1 MSQSTCVA
9 HHRQNGRLKH
19 STTLAAATPSGLLP
33 PQIFKLLMNSSPPV
47 AEPSWR
53 DRSTLPYRLLV
64 WFMLAAL
71 ATMVIAGV
79 TYRASEERGLAVKQ
93 MHASVR
99 AIDLTQLVLLSLRDA
114 ETGQRGYLL
123 TNDERH
129 LEPYAAAKER
139 LQNSFDGLHQL
150 TWDEAQAD
158 RLAQLSALSKQKMA
172 ELAETIG
179 LQRGGDRD
187 AALAVVMTDVG
198 RVTMANIRTLVR
210 EMLGAERFEWEERRQ
225 QWQEASRF
233 SSTVTWV
240 GAAVLLVLILVSAV
254 MNARDYRT
262 KMQQSWIRIGL
273 MGLGQ
278 RLQGDMRLNDLGQK
292 ALAYLAQ
299 FMDAKVGAAYAV
311 DPDRTLQ
318 RFGSFAL
325 ADTKSPVR
333 IAPGQ
338 GLAGQVAQSQ
348 ALLHARDVP
357 AGYLEVTSSTGRAA
371 ATELVVVPAL
381 LHGELH
387 AVLEMGFFRTLDAT
401 DIELL
406 ERGAETIASAIRSAT
421 DRSKLEELLEETQRQ
436 SEELQAQQEE
446 LRVSNE
452 ELEQQSRVLQ
462 ESQVQME
469 IQQNKLERSNA
480 FLEEQTQKLERQ
492 TTDLLVAQELL
503 AEKARDLEIASQYK
517 SEFLANMSHELRT
530 PLNSTLILSKL
541 LADNKKGNLTPEQVK
556 YASTILAAGNDLLS
570 LINDILDLAKIE
582 AGQASVMVE
591 PVALE
596 RAMQS
601 LMEPL
606 RPLAQEKSLVL
617 TAVVDPDVPASID
630 TDPLRLSQIL
640 RNLLSNAIK
649 FTGQGEVALRVSRL
663 SDDTLSFTVKDTGIG
678 IALHQQDLIF
688 DAFRQADGST
698 HRKYGGTGLGL
709 SISRDLA
716 HLLGGKLTV
725 QSAPGKGSTF
735 TLTIPTT
742 LVVPDVQ
749 EPQTLSP
756 ALSER
761 LQKLLPAS
769 NGANGLLATSAQAA
783 LPSRT
788 LSGRNAVPAQA
799 PAPSAL
805 VPALEASETASAAGI
820 VDDRDSAAI
829 GTGAG
834 TILVIEDDARFARI
848 LHELS
853 HEMGFQCLVA
863 LNGTD
868 GLAAAIKYLPSAIVL
883 DVNLPDFSGLGV
895 LDQLKRNPVTRHIPV
910 HMLSGSDYAQEAME
924 RGAIGYA
931 LKPVKREELVQAL
944 ERLEAKF
951 TQVLRRVLVV
961 EDDENQRESMQA
973 LLGSGD
979 VQIIGA
985 ETAERA
991 LELLRS
997 TTFDCMVMDLSLPD
1011 MSGYEL
1017 LEQMAEHEEIAFPPV
1032 IVYTGRSL
1040 SRDEEQRLRRFSKS
1054 IIIKDA
1060 RSPERLLDE
1069 VTLFLHQ
1076 VESTLPADH
1085 RRMLQVARD
1094 RDATLEGRNVLI
1106 VEDDVRNVF
1115 ALTSVLEPTGMHVE
1129 IARNGIEALAALEKT
1144 LAPGTTRIDLVL
1156 MDIMMPEMDGF
1167 TAMREIRKRSE
1178 WRKLPII
1185 ALTAKAMKDD
1195 QEKCLSA
1202 GANDYIAK
1210 PLDVE
1215 KLLSLVRVWMP
1226 K

>member
-1 MSQSTCVA
+1 MFPTFA
-9 HHRQNGRLKH
+9 
-19 STTLAAATPSGLLP
+19 LAGLSVFAVGALRTFGLSGLLTNDVADV
-33 PQIFKLLMNSSPPV
+33 LLCRHLKSRMNSSAPV

-53 DRSTLPYRLLV
+53 DRNTLPYRLLV

-71 ATMVIAGV
+71 ATMVIAGI
-79 TYRASEERGLAVKQ
+79 TYRASEERAKAVRQ

-99 AIDLTQLVLLSLRDA
+99 AIDLTQMVLLLLRDA

-123 TNDERH
+123 TGDERH
-129 LEPYAAAKER
+129 LEPYVAAQER
-139 LQNSFDGLHQL
+139 LQHSFAGLNQL
-150 TWDEAQAD
+150 RWDEAQAE
-158 RLAQLSALSKQKMA
+158 RLAQLSALSQQKMA
-172 ELAETIG
+172 EMAETIA
-179 LQRGGDRD
+179 LQRGGDRA
-187 AALAVVMTDVG
+187 AALALVMTDVG
-198 RVTMANIRTLVR
+198 RVNMVNIRALVR
-210 EMLGAERFEWEERRQ
+210 DMMAAERAEWEERRL
-225 QWQEASRF
+225 QWEETSRF
-233 SSTVTWV
+233 SSTVTWL
-240 GAAVLLVLILVSAV
+240 GAAVLLALILVSAV

-262 KMQQSWIRIGL
+262 KMQQSWIKSGL

-278 RLQGDMRLNDLGQK
+278 RLQGDMRLEDLGQK
-292 ALAYLAQ
+292 ALVYLAQ

-311 DPDRTLQ
+311 DADRALQ
-318 RFGSFAL
+318 RFGGFAL
-325 ADTKSPVR
+325 ADEKVPAR

-348 ALLHARDVP
+348 TLMHVRDVP
-357 AGYLEVTSSTGRAA
+357 AGYLAVSSSTGRAA
-371 ATELVVVPAL
+371 PAELVVVPAL
-381 LHGELH
+381 LHRKLH
-387 AVLEMGFFRTLDAT
+387 AVLEMGFFRTLDTT

-406 ERGAETIASAIRSAT
+406 ERASETIASAIRSAS
-421 DRSKLEELLEETQRQ
+421 DRSRLEALLEETQRQ

-462 ESQVQME
+462 ESQAQME
-469 IQQNKLERSNA
+469 TQQSELERSNA
-480 FLEEQTQKLERQ
+480 FLEKQTQKLERQ
-492 TTDLLVAQELL
+492 TTDLLLSQQAL

-582 AGQASVMVE
+582 AGQASVVAE
-591 PVALE
+591 PVLLE
-596 RAMQS
+596 RALQS
-601 LMEPL
+601 LIEPL
-606 RPLAQEKSLVL
+606 RPLAQEKGLAL
-617 TAVVDPDVPASID
+617 TALVDPDAPASID
-630 TDPLRLSQIL
+630 TDPLRLAQIL

-649 FTGQGEVALRVSRL
+649 FTGQGEVALRVAKHSGN
-663 SDDTLSFTVKDTGIG
+663 TVSFTVTDTGIG
-678 IALHQQDLIF
+678 IAQHQHDLIF

-716 HLLGGKLTV
+716 HLLGGQLTV
-725 QSAPGKGSTF
+725 QSTPGKGSAF

-742 LVVPDVQ
+742 LVTSDVHSPQ
-749 EPQTLSP
+749 ELHP
-756 ALSER
+756 ALAASAGAP
-761 LQKLLPAS
+761 PAP
-769 NGANGLLATSAQAA
+769 AA
-783 LPSRT
+783 LTPVSPPANADPAAPA
-788 LSGRNAVPAQA
+788 LAVPATLPPAAAAA
-799 PAPSAL
+799 P
-805 VPALEASETASAAGI
+805 AGI
-820 VDDRDSAAI
+820 VDDRDSAALN
-829 GTGAG
+829 TGAN

-848 LHELS
+848 LHELA

-868 GLAAAIKYLPSAIVL
+868 GLAVALKYLPSAIVL

-910 HMLSGSDYAQEAME
+910 HMLSVADYSQEALE

-944 ERLEAKF
+944 KRLEAKF

-961 EDDENQRESMQA
+961 EDDENQRESMRA
-973 LLGSGD
+973 LLGSGE

-985 ETAERA
+985 ETAGHA

-1040 SRDEEQRLRRFSKS
+1040 SSDEEQRLRRFSRS

-1094 RDATLEGRNVLI
+1094 RDSALEGRTVLV

-1115 ALTSVLEPTGMHVE
+1115 ALSSVLEPTGLHVE
-1129 IARNGIEALAALEKT
+1129 IARNGLEALAVLERA
-1144 LAPGTTRIDLVL
+1144 LAPGATRIDLVL

-1185 ALTAKAMKDD
+1185 ALTAKAMQDD

-1210 PLDVE
+1210 PLNVE

>member
-1 MSQSTCVA
+1 
-9 HHRQNGRLKH
+9 
-19 STTLAAATPSGLLP
+19 
-33 PQIFKLLMNSSPPV
+33 MNSSFPV

-53 DRSTLPYRLLV
+53 DRGVLPYRLLV
-64 WFMLAAL
+64 WFLLAAL

-79 TYRASEERGLAVKQ
+79 TYRASQDRAKAVEQ
-93 MHASVR
+93 MNTSVR

-123 TNDERH
+123 TGDERH
-129 LEPYAAAKER
+129 LEPYAAAQER
-139 LQNSFDGLHQL
+139 LRQSFESLERL
-150 TWDEAQAD
+150 NWDAAQTE
-158 RLAQLSALSKQKMA
+158 RLARLSALAQQKMT
-172 ELAETIG
+172 ELSETIR
-179 LQRGGDRD
+179 LQRGGDRS

-198 RVTMANIRTLVR
+198 RVNMVNIRALVR
-210 EMLGAERFEWEERRQ
+210 EILSSERIEWEERRV
-225 QWQEASRF
+225 QWEEASRF
-233 SSTVTWV
+233 SSTVTWM

-262 KMQQSWIRIGL
+262 KMQQSWIKSGL

-299 FMDAKVGAAYAV
+299 FMDARVGAAYAV
-311 DPDRTLQ
+311 EPDLTLQ
-318 RFGSFAL
+318 RFGGFAL
-325 ADTKSPVR
+325 PEGQLPTR

-338 GLAGQVAQSQ
+338 GLAGQVAQNQ
-348 ALLHARDVP
+348 ALVHVRNVP
-357 AGYLEVTSSTGRAA
+357 DGYLPVSSSTGRSV
-371 ATELVVVPAL
+371 ATELVIVPAL
-381 LHGELH
+381 LQGDLH
-387 AVLEMGFFRTLDAT
+387 AVLEMGFFRALDDT

-406 ERGAETIASAIRSAT
+406 ERAAETVASAIRTAT
-421 DRSKLEELLEETQRQ
+421 DRSRLEELLEETQRQ

-462 ESQVQME
+462 ESQAQME
-469 IQQNKLERSNA
+469 IQQSELERSNA
-480 FLEEQTQKLERQ
+480 SLEQQTRQLERQ
-492 TTDLLVAQELL
+492 TTDLLVAQQTL

-582 AGQASVMVE
+582 AGQASVSVE
-591 PVALE
+591 PVDLQ
-596 RAMQS
+596 RAVQS
-601 LMEPL
+601 LIEPL
-606 RPLAQEKSLVL
+606 RPLAQEKSLAL
-617 TAVVDPDVPASID
+617 TVVVDPQAPPSIA
-630 TDPLRLSQIL
+630 TDPLRLAQIL

-649 FTGQGEVALRVSRL
+649 FTAQGEVALHVTQHSGNTVSFAV
-663 SDDTLSFTVKDTGIG
+663 SDTGIG

-725 QSAPGKGSTF
+725 QSAPDQGSTF
-735 TLTIPTT
+735 TLTLPTT
-742 LVVPDVQ
+742 LA
-749 EPQTLSP
+749 P
-756 ALSER
+756 ADA
-761 LQKLLPAS
+761 QA
-769 NGANGLLATSAQAA
+769 LADTAAA
-783 LPSRT
+783 LPLQAQPPAPLPSAP
-788 LSGRNAVPAQA
+788 GAAVRQQA
-799 PAPSAL
+799 PAPASPMAPATPA
-805 VPALEASETASAAGI
+805 PALSQSAGALPQYGAGAAPSPANAAALTAPEAGAAGAAGSVGAAGGI
-820 VDDRDSAAI
+820 PDDRDSVAV
-829 GTGAG
+829 GSGAS

-848 LHELS
+848 LHELAR
-853 HEMGFQCLVA
+853 EMDFQCLVA

-868 GLAAAIKYLPSAIVL
+868 GLAAATKYLPSAIVL

-895 LDQLKRNPVTRHIPV
+895 LDQLKRNPLTRHIPV
-910 HMLSGSDYAQEAME
+910 HMLSVADYSQEALE
-924 RGAIGYA
+924 RGAVGYA

-961 EDDENQRESMQA
+961 EDDENQRESMKA
-973 LLGSGD
+973 LLGSGE
-979 VQIIGA
+979 VEIVA
-985 ETAERA
+985 VETAQRA

-1017 LEQMAEHEEIAFPPV
+1017 LEQMSEHDEIAFPPV

-1040 SRDEEQRLRRFSKS
+1040 SRDQEQQLRRFSKS

-1094 RDATLEGRNVLI
+1094 RDSALEGRTVLV

-1115 ALTSVLEPTGMHVE
+1115 ALSSVLEPTGVHVE
-1129 IARNGIEALAALEKT
+1129 IARNGIEALAALERA
-1144 LAPGTTRIDLVL
+1144 LAPGATRIDLVL